1 MVALKV
7 CVCHRYVAGDLEE
20 TIAQRFARQYVSRDE
35 GKVANLGRTCLV
47 QAVAAVAE
55 KGSCSGDR
63 LHRVGSIIMR
73 GRRNSK

>member
-20 TIAQRFARQYVSRDE
+20 TIAQRVARQYVSRDE

-47 QAVAAVAE
+47 QAFAAVAE
-55 KGSCSGDR
+55 KG
-63 LHRVGSIIMR
+63 
-73 GRRNSK
+73 